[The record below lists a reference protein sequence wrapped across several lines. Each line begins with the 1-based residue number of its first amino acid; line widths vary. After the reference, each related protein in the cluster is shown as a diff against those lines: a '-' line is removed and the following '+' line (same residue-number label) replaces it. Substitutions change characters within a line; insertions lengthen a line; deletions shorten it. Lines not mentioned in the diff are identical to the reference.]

1 MAGAIPPAGTRGSVG
16 EAEGWEA
23 VDEAILMREL
33 KAEAVE
39 RAEIEQTIALSER
52 LSPQGSLPLSH
63 KLSTEGAQM
72 NEAVQAIAKSVHDME
87 RARDRFEAHGN
98 LRRDVFI
105 SEMGRLLKLAIDG
118 LAGCL
123 HSVQSLRNQELSRSS
138 GDVHAAGQR
147 IIQVVS
153 ALSNLM
159 LTILILTWQGI
170 WWSAHVCSM
179 LATPLIAPAECD
191 ADGRE
196 RQLRRRRRDCCLH
209 WRHRAASRALTTTL
223 ATTPPIR
230 AAM

>member
-1 MAGAIPPAGTRGSVG
+1 VG

-153 ALSNLM
+153 ALSNLIVTQM
-159 LTILILTWQGI
+159 DASVNFDDDDVTAACIGGIGLPLALSLPLWQ
-170 WWSAHVCSM
+170 
-179 LATPLIAPAECD
+179 
-191 ADGRE
+191 R
-196 RQLRRRRRDCCLH
+196 LRRLGLLCELLGHDMQR
-209 WRHRAASRALTTTL
+209 
-223 ATTPPIR
+223 
-230 AAM
+230 